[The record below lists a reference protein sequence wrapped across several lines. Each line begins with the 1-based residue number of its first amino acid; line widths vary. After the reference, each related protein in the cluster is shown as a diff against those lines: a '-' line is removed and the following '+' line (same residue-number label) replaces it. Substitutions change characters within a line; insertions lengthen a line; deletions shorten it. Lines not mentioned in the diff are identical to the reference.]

1 MAVVLSVLDV
11 QRHVARGTRAYRRG
25 HGTPR
30 RAAAAADPF
39 PLPPPSLPRLHLLR
53 HPCFAHSLP
62 YSSFLLPLNLSRSSH
77 RIAQR
82 KITASCKSRIV
93 PNTLGPHD
101 LKSWR
106 GRVPRVPKGGCACA
120 RKYCSESGGISTLCK
135 LFTPVCG
142 TRLASTVRLS
152 APTCWRSTHS
162 RRRTSSTTSSTAN
175 QVTLDSYKY
184 THQRKLQTRIKLLS
198 TRGVYG
204 NGEDWDHMGPMGFP
218 REWE

>member
-53 HPCFAHSLP
+53 HPCFTHSLP

-77 RIAQR
+77 HISQR

-93 PNTLGPHD
+93 PNTLGPMTSKVGEDASHGSRRAVAPVRASTAVNPAAYR
-101 LKSWR
+101 LWASCSHPCVAR
-106 GRVPRVPKGGCACA
+106 GSRVLFGVRRQLAGARLTQGGAHH
-120 RKYCSESGGISTLCK
+120 RLPPQQQTRSRSTLINIHTSANCK
-135 LFTPVCG
+135 L
-142 TRLASTVRLS
+142 
-152 APTCWRSTHS
+152 
-162 RRRTSSTTSSTAN
+162 
-175 QVTLDSYKY
+175 
-184 THQRKLQTRIKLLS
+184 
-198 TRGVYG
+198 
-204 NGEDWDHMGPMGFP
+204 E
-218 REWE
+218 